1 MPRGSELMEIRFEQ
15 RRLEKIFKSKL
26 TLTRKFGSKIATG
39 THRRMRDLRIAGNLD
54 EVSYL
59 PPQRLH
65 ALIGKYSGYFAIDV
79 TQNVRLIF
87 RGVDAENNM
96 SLEKSKIVG
105 IIIKEVIDYHDK

>member
-1 MPRGSELMEIRFEQ
+1 MEIRFEHG
-15 RRLEKIFKSKL
+15 RLEKFFKSK
-26 TLTRKFGSKIATG
+26 TMLTRKFGPKVAAG
-39 THRRMRDLRIAGNLD
+39 VHRRMQDLRIAENLD
-54 EVSYL
+54 EISHL

-65 ALIGKYSGYFAIDV
+65 ALLGKYSGCFAIDV

-96 SLEKSKIVG
+96 SVEKSKIVG